1 MPDNAKMNTI
11 NRRRI
16 LQGLGAAGVTGIAG
30 CSSSNDDDDGSG
42 GEQTSVS
49 EGEDVETT
57 EIQAGGTLNA
67 AIAANVESFDPPYS
81 SDTTSTLAQN
91 FIYEQLITS
100 DREGNIYPWLA
111 RDYEL
116 VETQDVDRT
125 AYAEYMISVEAG
137 EGGAVPLEDQI
148 LVTHPEDR
156 GASEGDEVRVL
167 TVNESGDAVDDGVF
181 GMQYRYELHEGV
193 EFHNGEELTA
203 ENVVKT
209 FERYENSQVAAQTF
223 DSVLHVEA
231 VGEYTVDIYAQ
242 VPDAEAERELPGVYI
257 LPTEHAD
264 LEDGGLDPRQG
275 VTPVGTGP
283 YEFAEFEDEQYY
295 TVSKNEDYWV
305 ENVGIQEKD
314 WFDGSEDFPDGP
326 VIDEIDMEIVP
337 DDATRS
343 GALQNGEVDVT
354 YALAADTLDDFDA
367 SDDFKVAAVETG
379 GYEYFQYPVQVEP
392 WDDQRL
398 RQAVNHLVPRR
409 SIVDN
414 VLAGWARPAWTPVP
428 DLATRAGT
436 TDAEALEADL
446 KPKNEYKPDRAE
458 ELIQEVVDE
467 RGLETPIEVTL
478 EVNAD
483 NDDRVQM
490 VELFA
495 EAMENTGHFETE
507 IETFE
512 WNTYVRRVLDPE
524 YAQRGFIP
532 CIGLSGTFNP
542 HSFCDALHHSSNH
555 GACCNLTGV
564 DFDYLDEMLDNARYG
579 ADVAEDPELRAQ
591 RYDELWRELVDLSAS
606 SITHFDLATAITN
619 TDVKGF
625 SMWPFNEGVLSYALY
640 GPADEQIIYLDRD

>member
-1 MPDNAKMNTI
+1 MSTI

-30 CSSSNDDDDGSG
+30 CSSSNDDGDGDGSG

-49 EGEDVETT
+49 EGEDIEAT

-81 SDTTSTLAQN
+81 SDTTSTLAQS
-91 FIYEQLITS
+91 FIYEQLTTT

-137 EGGAVPLEDQI
+137 EGGAVPLEEQV

-156 GASEGDEVRVL
+156 GAAEGDEVRVL

-242 VPDAEAERELPGVYI
+242 IPDAEAERELPGVDI

-295 TVSKNEDYWV
+295 TVSKNENYWV

-326 VIDEIDMEIVP
+326 VIDEVDMEIVP

-354 YALAADTLDDFDA
+354 YALAADTLNDFDA
-367 SDDFKVAAVETG
+367 SDDFKVTAVETG

-428 DLATRAGT
+428 DLATGAGT

-446 KPKNEYKPDRAE
+446 KPKNEYKPDRAG

-495 EAMENTGHFETE
+495 EAMENTGYFETE

-512 WNTYVRRVLDPE
+512 WNTYVRRVLDTE

-625 SMWPFNEGVLSYALY
+625 SVWPFAEGVLSYALY
-640 GPADEQIIYLDRD
+640 GPADEQVIYLDRD